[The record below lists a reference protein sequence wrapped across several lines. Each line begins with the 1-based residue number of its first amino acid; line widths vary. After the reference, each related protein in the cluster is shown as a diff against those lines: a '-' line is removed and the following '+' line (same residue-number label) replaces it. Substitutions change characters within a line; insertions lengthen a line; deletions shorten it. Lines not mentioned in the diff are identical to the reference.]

1 MSGEHM
7 QFPPTWENFIDLY
20 GFIDRENIY
29 TNGSELIQ
37 TFRVKQMIEHY
48 FPFNQWKP
56 ISEPPKYT
64 GDYLIEVDINHAGE
78 GMFTYLRVATYNTLY
93 EDWYVHENP
102 AYIIGKI
109 YRWTELSEPLNN
121 TALGKWIVERDA
133 NNCVLRFH
141 CSICD
146 KDFHHI
152 GVRTA
157 YQYCPLCGAKME
169 NKRVYEENEV

>member
-1 MSGEHM
+1 MK
-7 QFPPTWENFIDLY
+7 FPPTWENFIDLY

-64 GDYLIEVDINHAGE
+64 GDYLIEVDIDHTGE
-78 GMFTYLRVATYNTLY
+78 GMFTYLRVATYNTLHK
-93 EDWYVHENP
+93 DWYVHENP

-109 YRWTELSEPLNN
+109 YRWTELPDISN
-121 TALGKWIVERDA
+121 
-133 NNCVLRFH
+133 
-141 CSICD
+141 
-146 KDFHHI
+146 
-152 GVRTA
+152 
-157 YQYCPLCGAKME
+157 
-169 NKRVYEENEV
+169 NEV